1 VVGEKDLQ
9 IHLQLFSVLRECLP
23 PDAQRG
29 RATVDL
35 PAGTTLQ
42 GLVSHLG
49 LDQRLGLAPDQEL
62 IDVDWQVMFNGK
74 FQKDMDRVLQD
85 GDQVS
90 VFPPLA
96 GG

>member
-1 VVGEKDLQ
+1 MQ
-9 IHLQLFSVLRECLP
+9 IHLQLLSVLRECLP

-29 RATVDL
+29 RATVYL
-35 PAGTTLQ
+35 PEGTTLQ
-42 GLVSHLG
+42 GLISHFG
-49 LDQRLGLAPDQEL
+49 LDRRLGLASGQTL
-62 IDVDWQVMFNGK
+62 INVDWQVMLNGK
-74 FQKDMDRVLQD
+74 FEKDMDRVLQD